1 MRKLT
6 LGMPVFI
13 ALVLYFF
20 TTAIRADD
28 SQILHNID
36 NNTNRMDADI
46 SLVATMIRESVED
59 GTDKRVVRMF
69 RRDYEDKFLMLF
81 QEPSYKTGQGYLRV
95 EDLLWFYDPQSRKFS
110 IRSMKDRFDNSNAR
124 NSDFRRSA
132 LYKDYDV
139 VSKEAGKLGKYPVY
153 ILQLQAKHDEV
164 TYPKQVLHVLQKP
177 NLILKAQNYSVSD
190 QLLRT
195 TYWPTYTKSDGLYIA
210 TKQIFVDEVIKGN
223 KTTFSFNKVSTIKLA
238 ESTFT
243 KAYVERVNR

>member
-1 MRKLT
+1 MMHLSRIC
-6 LGMPVFI
+6 FHFYI
-13 ALVLYFF
+13 AMAMFFATTVL
-20 TTAIRADD
+20 ADD
-28 SQILHNID
+28 NQILHNID
-36 NNTNRMDADI
+36 KNTNRLDTDI
-46 SLVATMIRESVED
+46 SLVATMIRENVED
-59 GTDKRVVRMF
+59 GTDKRIVRMF

-95 EDLLWFYDPQSRKFS
+95 EDVLWYYDPQSRKFS

-132 LYKDYDV
+132 LYEDYDV
-139 VSKEAGKLGKYPVY
+139 VSKEEGKLGKYPVY

-164 TYPKQVLHVLQKP
+164 TYPKQILHVLQKP

-190 QLLRT
+190 QLMRT
-195 TYWPTYTKSDGLYIA
+195 SYWPGYTKSGGIYIA
-210 TKQIFVDEVIKGN
+210 TKRIFVDEVIKGN
-223 KTTFSFNKVSTIKLA
+223 KTTFSFNKVSTTKLA